1 MQVDADLKPL
11 ATSRRPPWLI
21 VLAGRSFLLF
31 IITGPEQLYYVL
43 YTINP
48 QVFGIGPH
56 TNVFGALWYNYVQ
69 QGDNRYTHFDPG
81 LATGAIEDA
90 FMLAP
95 LYLITGIGLIRQA
108 RWVVAVGLLTAGMIW
123 YAIVY
128 FIFTSTL
135 GGLSNVTNGV
145 TFWVPLVSYVVYP
158 IWLAWTLILRRQLFG
173 PASRPL
179 PGDAR

>member
-108 RWVVAVGLLTAGMIW
+108 GWVVAVGLLTAGMIW

-128 FIFTSTL
+128 VIFTSTL
-135 GGLSNVTNGV
+135 GAKQRDEWCHVLGTAGILCRLSYLAGV
-145 TFWVPLVSYVVYP
+145 DAHLPP
-158 IWLAWTLILRRQLFG
+158 AALRTSVA
-173 PASRPL
+173 PAA
-179 PGDAR
+179 G